1 MARIQE
7 ILGIGQIMAKTQ
19 YYQGIDTNM
28 GKTQYYGQFTG
39 LYWIILVIWVLSGK
53 LPYMA
58 GNYTY

>member
-1 MARIQE
+1 
-7 ILGIGQIMAKTQ
+7 MAKTQ
-19 YYQGIDTNM
+19 EYQGNDQIID
-28 GKTQYYGQFTG
+28 KTQYYGRFGYYMAKTQEYGQFTG